1 MNLNKIFVC
10 GRLTRDP
17 ELKTTPKGTKV
28 ASFAIATNYVSTS
41 KDGEK
46 TETVQFHNCVAFGK
60 TAEVIAQFATKGQEL
75 LVEGRS
81 QTREWQAKDGSKR
94 STTEVIVEM
103 FQFGQKPR
111 GSEAPAESTDEPETE
126 GDIAPED
133 LPF

>member
-1 MNLNKIFVC
+1 MNLNKIFIC
-10 GRLTRDP
+10 GRITRDP

-28 ASFAIATNYVSTS
+28 ATFAIATNHTTKNEDGS
-41 KDGEK
+41 KN
-46 TETVQFHNCVAFGK
+46 ETVQFHNCVAFGK
-60 TAEVIAQFATKGQEL
+60 TAEIIAQFVIKGQEL

-94 STTEVIVEM
+94 STNEVIVEM

-111 GSEAPAESTDEPETE
+111 GAETSEEPTDDQEK